1 MQTRGADLHFVLADL
16 DPDFQVDAG
25 PDPDAKALYLESIF
39 KISRSLFYMNTD
51 RDPKPATL

>member
-1 MQTRGADLHFVLADL
+1 MSENSDPHIFLADL